1 MTESKQTRFA
11 ELSDTEK
18 TIILENVEAKNT
30 KKATSTAIR
39 VLREYLSQKGKTI
52 EFENLTPED
61 LDAILSE
68 FYLEART
75 EKGEKYKK
83 STLMAYRHG
92 IQRYIEKT
100 RPDIDIIRGA
110 DFKTSS
116 KTFKA
121 MGKELKRTGFGE
133 VNHHAPI
140 ADADLIKLYDY
151 VCSDDSPVFLQ
162 YKVFLDI
169 MLHFGRRGRENL
181 AALRVTDLA
190 VTTDAEGDMFVYMC
204 TDEQTKNH
212 QDDGDRARG
221 RMYEKKDNTRCPVRS
236 YVKYIRLLNKNC
248 PKLFQQPNTKMEYNQ
263 HYYPIA
269 LGHNRIGSMM
279 PNLSIKAGLSMKYT
293 NHSLRATTVHVLDAA
308 QVPSRHIM
316 TVTGHKSES
325 SLKTYTG
332 YTDEKAKKKMS
343 ATIAEKTCD
352 AAAPVDDINNF
363 LNDVDFDRLLETIDV
378 HETTDSAIKP
388 NVQMQSSMVHN
399 CLTRMP
405 GPVMHGCNVTINYN
419 FYQHQ

>member
-1 MTESKQTRFA
+1 
-11 ELSDTEK
+11 
-18 TIILENVEAKNT
+18 
-30 KKATSTAIR
+30 
-39 VLREYLSQKGKTI
+39 
-52 EFENLTPED
+52 
-61 LDAILSE
+61 
-68 FYLEART
+68 
-75 EKGEKYKK
+75 
-83 STLMAYRHG
+83 
-92 IQRYIEKT
+92 
-100 RPDIDIIRGA
+100 
-110 DFKTSS
+110 
-116 KTFKA
+116 
-121 MGKELKRTGFGE
+121 
-133 VNHHAPI
+133 
-140 ADADLIKLYDY
+140 
-151 VCSDDSPVFLQ
+151 
-162 YKVFLDI
+162 
-169 MLHFGRRGRENL
+169 MLHFGRRGGENL

-221 RMYEKKDNTRCPVRS
+221 RMYEKKDNTRCPARS
-236 YVKYIRLLNKNC
+236 YVKYIKLLNKNC

-388 NVQMQSSMVHN
+388 NVQMQSSMVRN